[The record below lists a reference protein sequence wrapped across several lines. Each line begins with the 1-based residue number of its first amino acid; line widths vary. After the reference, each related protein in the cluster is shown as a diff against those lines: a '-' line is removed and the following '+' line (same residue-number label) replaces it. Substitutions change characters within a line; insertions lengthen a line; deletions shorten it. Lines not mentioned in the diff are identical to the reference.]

1 MLKKDDENDSG
12 KQDLEVTLNAGPSQL
27 HHYVQALVKL
37 HCTLNVPLLSDPW
50 YNAYFQLRPS
60 LYDRLVALG
69 YHKETDL
76 GPKYSL

>member
-1 MLKKDDENDSG
+1 MEA
-12 KQDLEVTLNAGPSQL
+12 TLNAGPSQL

-69 YHKETDL
+69 YRNEMALDAKTPL
-76 GPKYSL
+76 